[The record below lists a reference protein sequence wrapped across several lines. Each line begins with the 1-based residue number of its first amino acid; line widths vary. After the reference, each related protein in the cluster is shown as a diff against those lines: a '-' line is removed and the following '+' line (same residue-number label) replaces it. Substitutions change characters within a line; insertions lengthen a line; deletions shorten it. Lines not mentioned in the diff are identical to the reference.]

1 MTSRKHEGFRV
12 EQRTATIDFAEES
25 PWHGVEAKVITS
37 VPFETLFW
45 FQRNAENTDAETTV
59 EALRK
64 FGDLY
69 LMEWNVLDPAGNPY
83 PASGD
88 GVTQVGDST
97 LIQSLM
103 VGWIDAVVHPPA
115 PLSARYTSSQ
125 QSEDSLIAQLA
136 NSSQSL
142 GN

>member
-37 VPFETLFW
+37 VPFKTLFW
-45 FQRNAENTDAETTV
+45 FQRNAANTDAETTV

-64 FGDLY
+64 FGDDF
-69 LMEWNVLDPAGNPY
+69 LMEWNVQDPAGNPY
-83 PASGD
+83 SASGD
-88 GVTQVGDST
+88 GISQVEDSS
-97 LIQSLM
+97 LIQVLM
-103 VGWIDAVVHPPA
+103 GAWIEAVVHPPGN
-115 PLSARYTSSQ
+115 LSAQYKSSQ
-125 QSEDSLIAQLA
+125 PSEGNLIAQLA

-142 GN
+142 GS